1 MKVFEEMEVLSLF
14 LCKSGEQPEGSGFDE
29 LSCRSTSTSYR
40 VWAEGNSQSY
50 TSGSA
55 GTGCHSRDCPGESPD
70 LNPHLCSGA
79 FYELA

>member
-29 LSCRSTSTSYR
+29 LSYRSPNMSYR
-40 VWAEGNSQSY
+40 LWAEGNSQSY

-55 GTGCHSRDCPGESPD
+55 VHGLSQPR
-70 LNPHLCSGA
+70 LR
-79 FYELA
+79 